1 MNSEEGKF
9 MNKSAKRNKKEE
21 QKKLMVRIVCM
32 ALVIALAVTSLLA
45 MFPTLFQD
53 NTSNGYTVEEL
64 LAAGIIELDE
74 EGNYVFVDSAL
85 EVVEEDHTG
94 HDHD

>member
-1 MNSEEGKF
+1 MSKVT
-9 MNKSAKRNKKEE
+9 AKRNKKEE

-32 ALVIALAVTSLLA
+32 VLVVALAVTSLLA

-53 NTSNGYTVEEL
+53 HTDNTYTIDEL
-64 LAAGIIELDE
+64 VQMGIVELDE
-74 EGNYVFVDSAL
+74 EGNITFVDGAL
-85 EVVEEDHTG
+85 TTEEDHEG